1 MNAGAE
7 SARSARRLRVGAVVA
22 VAVAVAFV
30 VWLIAK
36 DDGGGGS
43 NGARGEPTAASVGD
57 LSALSRSVGHPI
69 YWAGPRSGYTY
80 ELTHTN
86 RGNVYVRY
94 LPKGVKVGDGRPL
107 FTTVGTYPL
116 ARAYDGVRRE
126 AQRTGAITKR
136 LGNGGL
142 AVANPKRRSSVYFA
156 YPRSGFQIEVYD
168 PSPKRARDLVFSGLV
183 RPVR

>member
-1 MNAGAE
+1 MNTGAE
-7 SARSARRLRVGAVVA
+7 SVRNTRRLRLGAVIA
-22 VAVAVAFV
+22 VAVALGFV

-36 DDGGGGS
+36 DDDDGGS
-43 NGARGEPTAASVGD
+43 NGGRGTPTAASVDD
-57 LSALSRSVGHPI
+57 LRALSRSVGHPI
-69 YWAGPRSGYTY
+69 YWAGPRRGYTY
-80 ELTHTN
+80 ELTHTK
-86 RGNVYVRY
+86 RGNIYVRY
-94 LPKGVKVGDGRPL
+94 LPEDVKVGDARPL

-126 AQRTGAITKR
+126 ARRKGAISKR
-136 LGNGGL
+136 LGGGGL
-142 AVANPKRRSSVYFA
+142 AAANPERRSSVYFA

>member
-7 SARSARRLRVGAVVA
+7 SARSARRLRLGAVVA
-22 VAVAVAFV
+22 IAVVVAFV

-36 DDGGGGS
+36 DDDGGS
-43 NGARGEPTAASVGD
+43 NGSRGEPTAASVAD

-86 RGNVYVRY
+86 RGNIYVRY
-94 LPKGVKVGDGRPL
+94 LPKGAKVGDGRPL

-116 ARAYDGVRRE
+116 SRAYEGVRRE
-126 AQRTGAITKR
+126 AQRKGAVTKR
-136 LGNGGL
+136 LANGGL

-156 YPRSGFQIEVYD
+156 YPSSGFQIEVYD